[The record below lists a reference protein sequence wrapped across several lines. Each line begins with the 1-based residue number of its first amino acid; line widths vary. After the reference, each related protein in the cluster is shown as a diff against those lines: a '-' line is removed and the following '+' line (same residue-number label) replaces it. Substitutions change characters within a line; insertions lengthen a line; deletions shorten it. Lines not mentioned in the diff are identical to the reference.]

1 MDESLKE
8 KSREGLLDSPDSG
21 LPPSPSPPFYSLSPG
36 GGADPPAPGQRREAK
51 DGRGVRAEAMV
62 GEGGEGFKGRW
73 NFTPGAF
80 RVSLTYQRRLEVY
93 CTQLI
98 GFHAE

>member
-36 GGADPPAPGQRREAK
+36 EGRAGGSGGADPPAPGHRREAK
-51 DGRGVRAEAMV
+51 DGKVVRAKPGTGLCPLRAPR
-62 GEGGEGFKGRW
+62 GKGRRAPV
-73 NFTPGAF
+73 TTARAPLG
-80 RVSLTYQRRLEVY
+80 
-93 CTQLI
+93 
-98 GFHAE
+98 